1 MSIENIST
9 DNQPKSFRNRVFS
22 VKQKEHR
29 TSLTPWGRGRASSL
43 RLPSKRSEPNIFGS
57 KSIVLVSPIQLSK
70 QDEEF
75 QVMISKAYNAKEL
88 TALNH
93 YLENLAI
100 KSPALQAP
108 FFLNNLAQLAENK
121 SHLAEWACTYLISS
135 DRLSVTVENILSPFI
150 ARVLSRIKAW
160 SQQSLLAKYAS
171 VCEQPVVY
179 DPLFRNWMVSFLYK
193 LRSNEIKIFTP
204 KGKKPGVEIDQGSE
218 KRVGD
223 IDYITISVN
232 NPAGFKILVIFDP
245 INITQEESSSPY
257 YLSNLIES
265 FVSEKNKAKP
275 QAIVSARKALFLFNE
290 GKNIAFIEIVTSKS
304 AKKIVIHN
312 VNLILK
318 PELIREVKH
327 IAKHHQYVFSISSD
341 TSRLGNYDDIKNSIN
356 QFLLGTTLEISRSA
370 SPNTEKDF
378 LDEIKNNL
386 DLSDQYND
394 SDLLALFKQAI
405 PWNLNE
411 FNSWKKNFLS
421 TTKETPCVDKTSIN
435 IAKQVSAWMLATPSL
450 MKDVLEKDVSTLDV
464 NLILLNFYFKL
475 SDKTKAE
482 LSPKSASNK
491 GILSKFFSIKNNPKA
506 PDSFSKIHRFLLSN
520 RFAEITDLHSLF
532 PKQAAAES
540 FRKQYTSYETI
551 YHACVELISSS
562 EALSLR
568 KTFNRGSH

>member
-22 VKQKEHR
+22 VKQKEYR
-29 TSLTPWGRGRASSL
+29 NSLTPWARGRASSL
-43 RLPSKRSEPNIFGS
+43 RLPSKRSETNIFGS
-57 KSIVLVSPIQLSK
+57 EPIVLVSPISE
-70 QDEEF
+70 QDKEF
-75 QVMISKAYNAKEL
+75 QVMVSKVYNAKEL
-88 TALNH
+88 TVLNH
-93 YLENLAI
+93 YLDNLAI

-108 FFLNNLAQLAENK
+108 FFLKNLAQLAENK
-121 SHLAEWACTYLISS
+121 PHLAEWACTYLISS
-135 DRLSVTVENILSPFI
+135 DKLSVTVENILSYPFI

-160 SQQSLLAKYAS
+160 SQQALLAKYAS
-171 VCEQPVVY
+171 VCEQAAVY

-204 KGKKPGVEIDQGSE
+204 KAKKPGVEIDQGNE

-223 IDYITISVN
+223 VDYITISVN

-265 FVSEKNKAKP
+265 FVSKNNKAKP
-275 QAIVSARKALFLFNE
+275 QATVSASKALFLFNE

-475 SDKTKAE
+475 LDKTKAE
-482 LSPKSASNK
+482 LSAKSAPNK

-506 PDSFSKIHRFLLSN
+506 PDSFSKIHCFLLFN

-568 KTFNRGSH
+568 KPFNRGSH